1 VVFIFNLVLLK
12 NCKPINPSLRFRSII
27 NKKSL
32 NLIKFKRLFF
42 KKKNNSGRN
51 NFGHITVRH
60 KGSGLF
66 NLRRSVDFFRLNTED
81 SFFISY
87 DIDKKFSSFLGLI
100 KYKSGLISYI
110 LAPNNLTEFLKLKT
124 TFFTKKTDL
133 GFVSPIGWM
142 QPGSLIFNLE
152 SKPNSGGKLIRAAG
166 TFGRIINNNN
176 NRILVKLPSKK
187 NIYFSKFCL
196 ATIGRASNILHFLK
210 ILGKAGIS
218 RYLNIRPT
226 VRGETMNPIDHPNGG
241 RTRGGKPRRNPW
253 GKIIK

>member
-1 VVFIFNLVLLK
+1 MLLK
-12 NCKPINPSLRFRSII
+12 KCKPLNSSLRFRYIV
-27 NKKSL
+27 NKKAL
-32 NLIKFKRLFF
+32 NLKKFKNLCF

-60 KGSGLF
+60 KGGGLF
-66 NLRRSVDFFRLNTED
+66 SLKRSVDFFRINKDD

-87 DIDKKFSSFLGLI
+87 DIDKKFTCFLGLI
-100 KYKSGLISYI
+100 KYKSGIISYI
-110 LAPNNLTEFLKLKT
+110 LASNDVILNQLIKT
-124 TFFTKKTDL
+124 TFITKKNSIGL
-133 GFVSPIGWM
+133 NSPIGWM
-142 QPGSLIFNLE
+142 KPGTLIFNLE
-152 SKPNSGGKLIRAAG
+152 SKPGVGGQLIRSAG
-166 TFGRIINNNN
+166 TFGKIINQYED
-176 NRILVKLPSKK
+176 RVSLKLPSKQIK
-187 NIYFSKFCL
+187 HLSPFCM
-196 ATIGRASNILHFLK
+196 ATIGRASNALHFLK